1 MNDRWPRCQR
11 GGGTESLKAPKN
23 PGAGNRRTWMA
34 GVITGEPQSAGN
46 PVLGNGVRAG
56 QD

>member
-1 MNDRWPRCQR
+1 MTAGHDA
-11 GGGTESLKAPKN
+11 GATASAESLKAPKN
-23 PGAGNRRTWMA
+23 PGAWEQENVEA
-34 GVITGEPQSAGN
+34 GVITGEPQSEVH

>member
-1 MNDRWPRCQR
+1 
-11 GGGTESLKAPKN
+11 
-23 PGAGNRRTWMA
+23 MA